1 MIILSLYFIQI
12 HFNYLPQYLYEYMH
26 VCLLRLK
33 SVLGTKSFSS
43 QAIGQFKI
51 DLSVGQPVSVLLT
64 NRMKKGKYADC
75 RVLIHY
81 VPMVIQGTPGKPLLV
96 KIGQIQI

>member
-1 MIILSLYFIQI
+1 
-12 HFNYLPQYLYEYMH
+12 MH

-51 DLSVGQPVSVLLT
+51 DLISVGQPVSVLLT
-64 NRMKKGKYADC
+64 NRMKKGKYAE
-75 RVLIHY
+75 Y
-81 VPMVIQGTPGKPLLV
+81 
-96 KIGQIQI
+96 